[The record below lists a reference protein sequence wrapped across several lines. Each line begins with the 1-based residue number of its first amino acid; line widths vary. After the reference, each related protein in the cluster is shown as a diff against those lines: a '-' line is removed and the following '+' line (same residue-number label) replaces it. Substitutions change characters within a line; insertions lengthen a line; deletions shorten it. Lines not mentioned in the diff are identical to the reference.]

1 MGGLAPELAP
11 DRVGIRCQF
20 YLLDDS
26 NGSHDSHCSLHVVGA
41 LVRWFVSKIVL
52 QVVQVSRP
60 RLLFGAGLGI
70 ILFIATLFG
79 MLGTLQATSASVPIN
94 PSITIDGEG
103 SVLQSRS
110 GSNVTLTA
118 TAAVGWSFYE
128 WTGPDSGV
136 CNDATG
142 VCVLDMSSAKSVTA
156 VFAEDQGVVVTVS
169 GGNGDV
175 TDGAEGALACDET
188 NPGTCTETYDYGDD
202 ITLTASADAGYRFTG
217 WSGTDEE
224 FCDDVAG
231 TCTFTDISAAKA
243 VTATFVAEWDVVVTV
258 AGTGEGDVTDGA
270 EGALACD
277 ETNDPCTESYDAGTN
292 ITLTATAATGSTFTG
307 WSGAA
312 AGDCTGSTCTFN
324 TIAAAKAVTATFT
337 DLIALY
343 ITYSGDGSGSVSDS
357 VETYSDG
364 EVTYWAAGSSVT
376 LSQVSSDDFL
386 GWRVATSGIPNP
398 ALCAIATSN
407 CTLTIN
413 QDTLVDAEFDAASS
427 GGGGGG
433 GGGSSSPA
441 PINTVS
447 PELSGFTSP
456 GASVVATSGTW
467 EGASSYSFQ
476 WYRCTTASAVTQVTV
491 PAGCVAITGA
501 DSATYLI
508 QATDNGYWLRVRV
521 RATGSGGATN
531 IVSATSAKV
540 GAKPESVKA
549 RPPRVMNGLASAGST
564 LAAKRGQWTN
574 GPVTYAYQWY
584 RCTKAGLKNPKS
596 VPVACTAIT
605 GATAKTYT
613 VKAADKGS
621 YLRVRVTATGA
632 TGQGFRMSRT
642 TGIIPN

>member
-1 MGGLAPELAP
+1 M
-11 DRVGIRCQF
+11 
-20 YLLDDS
+20 
-26 NGSHDSHCSLHVVGA
+26 
-41 LVRWFVSKIVL
+41 
-52 QVVQVSRP
+52 
-60 RLLFGAGLGI
+60 
-70 ILFIATLFG
+70 
-79 MLGTLQATSASVPIN
+79 
-94 PSITIDGEG
+94 
-103 SVLQSRS
+103 
-110 GSNVTLTA
+110 
-118 TAAVGWSFYE
+118 
-128 WTGPDSGV
+128 
-136 CNDATG
+136 
-142 VCVLDMSSAKSVTA
+142 
-156 VFAEDQGVVVTVS
+156 
-169 GGNGDV
+169 
-175 TDGAEGALACDET
+175 
-188 NPGTCTETYDYGDD
+188 
-202 ITLTASADAGYRFTG
+202 ADAGYRFTG
-217 WSGTDEE
+217 WSGTDAE

-258 AGTGEGDVTDGA
+258 AGTGEGGVTDGA
-270 EGALACD
+270 EGALDCD
-277 ETNDPCTESYDAGTN
+277 DTDPGPCTESYDAGTN

-307 WSGAA
+307 WTGAD
-312 AGDCTGSTCTFN
+312 AGDCSGSTCTFSS
-324 TIAAAKAVTATFT
+324 IAAAKAVTATFT

-343 ITYSGDGSGSVSDS
+343 VTYSGDGSGSVSDS
-357 VETYSDG
+357 AETYSDG
-364 EVTYWAAGSSVT
+364 EVTYWVAGSSVT

-508 QATDNGYWLRVRV
+508 QGTDNGYWLRVRV

>member
-1 MGGLAPELAP
+1 M
-11 DRVGIRCQF
+11 
-20 YLLDDS
+20 S
-26 NGSHDSHCSLHVVGA
+26 KS
-41 LVRWFVSKIVL
+41 VS
-52 QVVQVSRP
+52 QVVQPSRP

-70 ILFIATLFG
+70 ILFTATLFG

-118 TAAVGWSFYE
+118 TAALGWSFYE
-128 WTGPDSGV
+128 WTGPDSAV

-156 VFAEDQGVVVTVS
+156 VFGEDQTVAVTVS

-217 WSGTDEE
+217 WSGTDAAS
-224 FCDDVAG
+224 CSSS
-231 TCTFTDISAAKA
+231 TCTFSNIDAAKA

-270 EGALACD
+270 EGDLACD

-307 WSGAA
+307 WSGANA
-312 AGDCTGSTCTFN
+312 ASCSSNTCTFS

-357 VETYSDG
+357 AETYSDG
-364 EVTYWAAGSSVT
+364 EVTYWVAGSSVT

-386 GWRVATSGIPNP
+386 GWRVAISGIPNP
-398 ALCAIATSN
+398 ALCAIATSD
-407 CTLTIN
+407 CTLTMN

-476 WYRCTTASAVTQVTV
+476 WYRCTAASAVTQVSV

-521 RATGSGGATN
+521 RATGSGGATS

-540 GAKPESVKA
+540 GAKPASVKA
-549 RPPRVMNGLASAGST
+549 KPPRVMNGLVNVGST

-584 RCTKAGLKNPKS
+584 RCTKAGVKNPRGI
-596 VPVACTAIT
+596 PAACTAIT
-605 GATAKTYT
+605 GATSKTYK
-613 VKAADKGS
+613 VKAADRGS
-621 YLRVRVTATGA
+621 FLRVRVTATGA

>member
-1 MGGLAPELAP
+1 M
-11 DRVGIRCQF
+11 
-20 YLLDDS
+20 S
-26 NGSHDSHCSLHVVGA
+26 KS
-41 LVRWFVSKIVL
+41 VS
-52 QVVQVSRP
+52 QVVQVGRP

-103 SVLQSRS
+103 SVQQSRS
-110 GSNVTLTA
+110 GSDVTLTA

-142 VCVLDMSSAKSVTA
+142 ICILDMSSAKSVTA
-156 VFAEDQGVVVTVS
+156 VFGEDQDVVVTVS
-169 GGNGDV
+169 GGNGGV
-175 TDGAEGALACDET
+175 TDGAEGLLVCDET

-202 ITLTASADAGYRFTG
+202 ITLTALADAGYRFTG
-217 WSGTDEE
+217 WSGTDAE

-258 AGTGEGDVTDGA
+258 AGTGEGGVTDGA
-270 EGALACD
+270 EGALDCD
-277 ETNDPCTESYDAGTN
+277 DTDPGPCTESYDAGTN

-307 WSGAA
+307 WTGAD
-312 AGDCTGSTCTFN
+312 AGDCSGSTCTFSS
-324 TIAAAKAVTATFT
+324 IAAAKAVTATFT

-343 ITYSGDGSGSVSDS
+343 VTYSGDGSGSVSDS
-357 VETYSDG
+357 AETYSDG
-364 EVTYWAAGSSVT
+364 EVTYWVAGSSVT

-508 QATDNGYWLRVRV
+508 QGTDNGYWLRVRV